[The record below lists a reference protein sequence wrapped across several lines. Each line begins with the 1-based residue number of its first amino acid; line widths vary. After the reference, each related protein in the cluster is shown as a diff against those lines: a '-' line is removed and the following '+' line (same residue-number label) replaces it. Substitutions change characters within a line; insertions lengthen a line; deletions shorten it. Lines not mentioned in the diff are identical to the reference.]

1 MNAQNS
7 LSESAHGHQLP
18 PVSVILTVANEAAHL
33 ESAINAILN
42 SLYQGEIEVAIAVG
56 PSNDGTFEIAENLS
70 ASDNRIKVIK
80 NPSGRTP
87 DGLNAAI
94 GATKHEIIVR
104 VDGHS
109 EISKDYID
117 KAVKILQETG
127 AVNVGGIMAAEG
139 ITPFQRAVAKAM
151 RSPIGVGPARFH
163 TGGSAGSTDTVYL
176 GVFKR
181 SALDAIG
188 GYDKRFTR
196 AQDWELNYRLR
207 SNGGLI
213 WFDPS
218 LQVTYRPR
226 KNPRALASQYF
237 QYGRWRSA
245 VLRHHKKAANA
256 RYLAPPLNL
265 IAQLISMT
273 LGVFVKPIFFLLPMI
288 YLSTILI
295 ASLILGN
302 GWSEKIRLPIVLI
315 IMHFCWGFGFIT
327 SPRTLISR

>member
-7 LSESAHGHQLP
+7 LSESAHAHQRP

-33 ESAINAILN
+33 ESAINAILD
-42 SLYQGEIEVAIAVG
+42 SQYKGEIEVAIAVG

-70 ASDNRIKVIK
+70 ATDNRIKVIK

-94 GATKHEIIVR
+94 EATKHEIIVR

-139 ITPFQRAVAKAM
+139 ITPFQRAVARAM

-273 LGVFVKPIFFLLPMI
+273 LGVFVNPIFFLLPMI
-288 YLSTILI
+288 YLSAILI
-295 ASLILGN
+295 ASLILGK
-302 GWSEKIRLPIVLI
+302 GWNEKIRLPIVLI

>member
-33 ESAINAILN
+33 ESAINAILD
-42 SLYQGEIEVAIAVG
+42 SRYQGEIEVAIAVG

-70 ASDNRIKVIK
+70 ATDNRIKVIK
-80 NPSGRTP
+80 NPSGHTP

-139 ITPFQRAVAKAM
+139 ITPFQRAVARAM

-163 TGGSAGSTDTVYL
+163 TGGSAGRTDTVYL

-273 LGVFVKPIFFLLPMI
+273 LGVFVNPIFFLLPMI
-288 YLSTILI
+288 YLSAILI
-295 ASLILGN
+295 ASLILGK
-302 GWSEKIRLPIVLI
+302 GWNEKIRLPIVLI

>member
-7 LSESAHGHQLP
+7 LSESAHAHQRP

-33 ESAINAILN
+33 ESAINAILD
-42 SLYQGEIEVAIAVG
+42 SQYKGEIEVAIAVG

-70 ASDNRIKVIK
+70 TSDDRIKVIK

-94 GATKHEIIVR
+94 GATQHEIIVR

-139 ITPFQRAVAKAM
+139 ITPFQRAVARAM

-188 GYDKRFTR
+188 GYDKRFSR

-265 IAQLISMT
+265 IAQLISVT
-273 LGVFVKPIFFLLPMI
+273 LGVFVNPIFFLLPMI
-288 YLSTILI
+288 YLSAILI
-295 ASLILGN
+295 ASLILGK
-302 GWSEKIRLPIVLI
+302 GWNEKIRLPIVLI

>member
-7 LSESAHGHQLP
+7 LSESAHAHQRP

-33 ESAINAILN
+33 ESAINAILD
-42 SLYQGEIEVAIAVG
+42 SQYKGEIEVAIAVG

-70 ASDNRIKVIK
+70 TSDDRIKVIK

-117 KAVKILQETG
+117 KAVKILQETS

-139 ITPFQRAVAKAM
+139 ITPFQRAVARAM

-265 IAQLISMT
+265 IAQLISVT
-273 LGVFVKPIFFLLPMI
+273 LGVFVNPIFFLLPMI
-288 YLSTILI
+288 YLSAILI
-295 ASLILGN
+295 ASLILGK
-302 GWSEKIRLPIVLI
+302 GWNEKIRLPIVLI

-327 SPRTLISR
+327 SPRALISR

>member
-7 LSESAHGHQLP
+7 LSESAHAHQRP

-33 ESAINAILN
+33 ESAINAILD
-42 SLYQGEIEVAIAVG
+42 SQYKGEIEVAIAVG

-70 ASDNRIKVIK
+70 TSDDRIKVIK

-139 ITPFQRAVAKAM
+139 ITPFQRAVARAM

-265 IAQLISMT
+265 IAQLISVT
-273 LGVFVKPIFFLLPMI
+273 LGVFVNPIFFLLPMI
-288 YLSTILI
+288 YLSAILI
-295 ASLILGN
+295 ASLILGK
-302 GWSEKIRLPIVLI
+302 GWNEKIRLPIVLI

>member
-33 ESAINAILN
+33 ESAINAILD
-42 SLYQGEIEVAIAVG
+42 SQYKGEIEVAIAVG

-70 ASDNRIKVIK
+70 ASDDRIKVIK

-94 GATKHEIIVR
+94 GATQHEIIVR

-109 EISKDYID
+109 EISNDYID
-117 KAVKILQETG
+117 KAVKILQETS

-139 ITPFQRAVAKAM
+139 ITPFQRAVARAM
-151 RSPIGVGPARFH
+151 RSPVGVGPARFH

-265 IAQLISMT
+265 IAQLISVT
-273 LGVFVKPIFFLLPMI
+273 LGVFVNPIFFLLPMI
-288 YLSTILI
+288 YLSAILI
-295 ASLILGN
+295 ASLILGK
-302 GWSEKIRLPIVLI
+302 GWNEKIRLPIVLI

-327 SPRTLISR
+327 SPRALISR

>member
-7 LSESAHGHQLP
+7 LSESAHAHQRP

-33 ESAINAILN
+33 ESAINAILD
-42 SLYQGEIEVAIAVG
+42 SQYKGEIEVAIAVG

-70 ASDNRIKVIK
+70 TSDDRIKVIK

-139 ITPFQRAVAKAM
+139 ITPFQRAVARAM

-265 IAQLISMT
+265 IAQLISVT
-273 LGVFVKPIFFLLPMI
+273 LGVFVNPIFFLLPMI
-288 YLSTILI
+288 YLSAILI
-295 ASLILGN
+295 ASLILGK
-302 GWSEKIRLPIVLI
+302 GWNEKIRLPIVLI

-327 SPRTLISR
+327 SPRALISR

>member
-7 LSESAHGHQLP
+7 LSESAHAHQRP

-33 ESAINAILN
+33 ESAINAILD
-42 SLYQGEIEVAIAVG
+42 SQYKGEIEVAIAVG

-70 ASDNRIKVIK
+70 TSDDRIKVIK

-94 GATKHEIIVR
+94 GATQHEIIVR

-109 EISKDYID
+109 EISNDYID

-139 ITPFQRAVAKAM
+139 ITPFQRAVARAM

-265 IAQLISMT
+265 IAQLISVT
-273 LGVFVKPIFFLLPMI
+273 LGVFVNPIFFLLPMI
-288 YLSTILI
+288 YLSAILI
-295 ASLILGN
+295 ASLILGK
-302 GWSEKIRLPIVLI
+302 GWNEKIRLPIVLI

-327 SPRTLISR
+327 SPRALISR

>member
-273 LGVFVKPIFFLLPMI
+273 LGVFVNPIFFLLPMI

-295 ASLILGN
+295 ASLILGK
-302 GWSEKIRLPIVLI
+302 GWNEKIRLPIVLI

>member
-295 ASLILGN
+295 ASLILGK
-302 GWSEKIRLPIVLI
+302 GWNEKIRLPIVLI

>member
-1 MNAQNS
+1 MSAENS
-7 LSESAHGHQLP
+7 LSESAHAPVSP

-33 ESAINAILN
+33 ESAINAILD
-42 SLYQGEIEVAIAVG
+42 SQYEGDLEIAIAVG
-56 PSNDGTFEIAENLS
+56 PSHDGTKEIAESLS
-70 ASDNRIKVIK
+70 KRDSRIKVLD

-94 GATKHEIIVR
+94 KATKYEIIVR

-109 EISKDYID
+109 EISRDYIN
-117 KAVKILQETG
+117 KAVRILNETG

-139 ITPFQRAVAKAM
+139 ITPFQRAVARAM

-163 TGGSAGSTDTVYL
+163 TGGSPGSTDTVYL

-181 SALDAIG
+181 SALTAIG

-226 KNPRALASQYF
+226 KNPRSLASQYF
-237 QYGRWRSA
+237 QYGRWRAA

-256 RYLAPPLNL
+256 RYLAPPINL
-265 IAQLISMT
+265 ISQSVALI
-273 LGVFVKPIFFLLPMI
+273 LGIFINQIFLLLPLI
-288 YLSTILI
+288 YIFAILI
-295 ASLILGN
+295 ASFALGK
-302 GWSEKIRLPIVLI
+302 GWNEKIRMPLVLI

-327 SPRTLISR
+327 SPRALISK

>member
-7 LSESAHGHQLP
+7 LSESAHAHQRP

-33 ESAINAILN
+33 ESAINAILD
-42 SLYQGEIEVAIAVG
+42 SQYKGEIEVAIAVG

-70 ASDNRIKVIK
+70 TSDDRIKVIK

-139 ITPFQRAVAKAM
+139 ITPFQRAVARAM

-188 GYDKRFTR
+188 GYDKRFSR

-265 IAQLISMT
+265 IAQLISVT
-273 LGVFVKPIFFLLPMI
+273 LGVFVNPIFFLLPMI
-288 YLSTILI
+288 YLSAILI
-295 ASLILGN
+295 ASLILGK
-302 GWSEKIRLPIVLI
+302 GWNEKIRLPIVLI

-327 SPRTLISR
+327 SPRALISR

>member
-33 ESAINAILN
+33 ESAINAILD
-42 SLYQGEIEVAIAVG
+42 SQYKGEIEVAIAVG

-70 ASDNRIKVIK
+70 ASDDRIKVIK

-94 GATKHEIIVR
+94 GATQHEIIVR

-109 EISKDYID
+109 EISNDYID

-139 ITPFQRAVAKAM
+139 ITPFQRAVARAM
-151 RSPIGVGPARFH
+151 RSPVGVGPARFH

-265 IAQLISMT
+265 IAQLISVT
-273 LGVFVKPIFFLLPMI
+273 LGVFVNPIFFLLPMI
-288 YLSTILI
+288 YLSAILI
-295 ASLILGN
+295 ASLILGK

-327 SPRTLISR
+327 SPRALISR

>member
-163 TGGSAGSTDTVYL
+163 TGGSAGRTDTVYL

-265 IAQLISMT
+265 IAQLISVT
-273 LGVFVKPIFFLLPMI
+273 LGVFVNPIFFLLPII
-288 YLSTILI
+288 YLSAILI

>member
-33 ESAINAILN
+33 ESAINAILD
-42 SLYQGEIEVAIAVG
+42 SQYKGEIEVAIAVG

-70 ASDNRIKVIK
+70 TSDDRIKVIK

-109 EISKDYID
+109 EISNDYID

-139 ITPFQRAVAKAM
+139 ITPFQRAVARAM

-265 IAQLISMT
+265 IAQLISVT
-273 LGVFVKPIFFLLPMI
+273 LGVFVNPIFFLLPMI
-288 YLSTILI
+288 YLSAILI
-295 ASLILGN
+295 ASLILGK
-302 GWSEKIRLPIVLI
+302 GWNEKIRLPIVLI

-327 SPRTLISR
+327 SPRALISR

>member
-1 MNAQNS
+1 MPPQNS
-7 LSESAHGHQLP
+7 LSESAHADSRP

-33 ESAINAILN
+33 ESAILAILE
-42 SLYQGEIEVAIAVG
+42 SRYKGPLEVAIAVG
-56 PSNDGTFEIAENLS
+56 PSQDDTLAIAESLS
-70 ASDNRIKVIK
+70 KSDSRIKVIE

-94 GATKHEIIVR
+94 KATKHEVIVR

-109 EISKDYID
+109 EISNDYID
-117 KAVKILQETG
+117 KAVRILQETG

-139 ITPFQRAVAKAM
+139 ITPFQRAVARAM

-181 SALDAIG
+181 SALEAIG

-226 KNPRALASQYF
+226 KTPRALASQYF

-245 VLRHHKKAANA
+245 VLRHHKKAINA

-265 IAQLISMT
+265 VTQILALL
-273 LGVFVKPIFFLLPMI
+273 LGLLVNPIFLLLPAIYLTAIFIASFLL
-288 YLSTILI
+288 
-295 ASLILGN
+295 GR

-327 SPRTLISR
+327 SPRTLIAK

>member
-7 LSESAHGHQLP
+7 LSESAHAHQRP

-33 ESAINAILN
+33 ESAINAILD
-42 SLYQGEIEVAIAVG
+42 SQYKGEIEVAIAVG

-70 ASDNRIKVIK
+70 TSDDRIKVIK

-139 ITPFQRAVAKAM
+139 ITPFQRAVARAM
-151 RSPIGVGPARFH
+151 RSPVGVGPARFH
-163 TGGSAGSTDTVYL
+163 TGGLAGSTDTVYL

-273 LGVFVKPIFFLLPMI
+273 LGVFVNPIFFLLPMI
-288 YLSTILI
+288 YLSAILI
-295 ASLILGN
+295 ASLILGK
-302 GWSEKIRLPIVLI
+302 GWNEKIRLPIVLI

-327 SPRTLISR
+327 SPRALISR

>member
-163 TGGSAGSTDTVYL
+163 TGGSAGRTDTVYL

-273 LGVFVKPIFFLLPMI
+273 LGVFVNPIFFLLPMI

-295 ASLILGN
+295 ASLILGK
-302 GWSEKIRLPIVLI
+302 GWNEKIRLPIVLI

>member
-7 LSESAHGHQLP
+7 LSESAHAHLRP

-33 ESAINAILN
+33 ESAIHAILE
-42 SLYQGEIEVAIAVG
+42 SHYQGEIEVAIAVG
-56 PSNDGTFEIAENLS
+56 PSHDETLGIAEKLS
-70 ASDNRIKVIK
+70 NADNRIKVIK

-94 GATKHEIIVR
+94 SATKNEIIVR

-109 EISKDYID
+109 EISNDYID

-163 TGGSAGSTDTVYL
+163 TGGLAGSTDTVYL

-181 SALDAIG
+181 SALEAIG
-188 GYDKRFTR
+188 GYDRRFTR

-265 IAQLISMT
+265 IAQFVAVI
-273 LGVFVKPIFFLLPMI
+273 LGIFVNQIFFLLPLI
-288 YLSTILI
+288 YLSAILI
-295 ASLILGN
+295 ASLILGK
-302 GWSEKIRLPIVLI
+302 GWNEKIRLPIVLI

-327 SPRTLISR
+327 SPRALISR

>member
-7 LSESAHGHQLP
+7 LSKSAHAHRSP

-33 ESAINAILN
+33 ESAINAILE
-42 SLYQGEIEVAIAVG
+42 SRYQGEMEVAIAVG
-56 PSNDGTFEIAENLS
+56 PSQDGTVEIAEKLSNLN
-70 ASDNRIKVIK
+70 NRIKVIK

-94 GATKHEIIVR
+94 DATKHEIIVR

-139 ITPFQRAVAKAM
+139 ITPFQRAVARAM

-163 TGGSAGSTDTVYL
+163 TGGLAGSTDTVYL

-181 SALDAIG
+181 SALEAIG

-226 KNPRALASQYF
+226 KNPRSLASQYF

-256 RYLAPPLNL
+256 RHLAPPMNL
-265 IAQLISMT
+265 IAQLIAIV
-273 LGVFVKPIFFLLPMI
+273 LGVFTNPIFFALPII
-288 YLSTILI
+288 YLSAILI
-295 ASLILGN
+295 SSLILGK
-302 GWSEKIRLPIVLI
+302 GWNEKIRLPIVLI

>member
-33 ESAINAILN
+33 ESAINAILD
-42 SLYQGEIEVAIAVG
+42 SQYKGEIEVAIAVG

-70 ASDNRIKVIK
+70 TSDDRIKVIK

-139 ITPFQRAVAKAM
+139 ITPFQRAVARAM

-265 IAQLISMT
+265 IAQLISVT
-273 LGVFVKPIFFLLPMI
+273 LGVFVNPIFFLLPMI
-288 YLSTILI
+288 YLSAILI
-295 ASLILGN
+295 ASLILGK
-302 GWSEKIRLPIVLI
+302 GWNEKIRLPIVLI

-327 SPRTLISR
+327 SPRALISR